1 MALQDRENESMS
13 KLAYAMNDDQWRML
27 VQDAADFFDDVT
39 IKRGYQYYKQG
50 RVGTLTL
57 PAPREILAVVEGTD
71 SYRVA
76 LNLDFFTLSSC
87 DCPVNGNCKHM
98 VAVMLA
104 YADQQ
109 GRSIHALVNAKSG
122 PIVNAYANTAANAHR
137 QQAQEDRS
145 MRENLAKLEAA
156 AGRIAELPVS
166 EWHDYMSLCTA
177 PLERMVRNSSYAT
190 QAKAAIRTTA
200 HQLPGELELLFELH
214 IRLFLIEKL
223 VKPTPAPML
232 GYAQDSFIGYQTQ
245 VAIEGLQ
252 EEIESLFDQEPA
264 IAVGSKH
271 GALMEET
278 IDWLRRR
285 MLARSSLQAYLA
297 PVYYQLWELW
307 VGPHASGAALYIE
320 ELRKLAQAEEE
331 LGKNLARDN
340 WLLAQG
346 WMHYYIGQDQEAW
359 AVLREASGTE
369 HLLGYLNDLLGKEDW
384 PRLAAWLTEIG
395 PMLHTHRRGTLLSY
409 YQYWERLL
417 EVMPEAEPSM
427 LDACVRMLPYSA
439 GVYEELLLSRG
450 RWQDWIDYQLTRG
463 SEPLDYRVSVL
474 QPIEKE
480 APSLLLPFYHQAVE
494 RYVLLKNRAGYKAA
508 VKLLKR
514 LAKLYAKLKQSERW
528 EAFLYEF
535 TSRHSRLRALNEEL
549 RKGKLIP

>member
-1 MALQDRENESMS
+1 MS

-27 VQDAADFFDDVT
+27 VQDVAEFYDDVT

-71 SYRVA
+71 SYRVE
-76 LNLDFFTLSSC
+76 LNLDFFTLSAC
-87 DCPVNGNCKHM
+87 TCPVNGNCKHM
-98 VAVMLA
+98 VAVLLA

-109 GRSIHALVNAKSG
+109 GRSIHALVNAKSS
-122 PIVNAYANTAANAHR
+122 PIVNAYANAAANASR
-137 QQAQEDRS
+137 QQAQEDRT
-145 MRENLAKLEAA
+145 MKENQAKLEAA

-166 EWHDYMSLCTA
+166 EWHACMNLCAA
-177 PLERMVRNSSYAT
+177 PLERMVRNTGYAT
-190 QAKAAIRTTA
+190 EAKSAIRA
-200 HQLPGELELLFELH
+200 FARQLPGELEPLFELH
-214 IRLFLIEKL
+214 VRLFLIDKL
-223 VKPTPAPML
+223 VRPTPAPPL

-252 EEIESLFDQEPA
+252 EEIASLFDQEIA
-264 IAVGSKH
+264 IYVGSKH
-271 GALMEET
+271 WPSMEET

-285 MLARSSLQAYLA
+285 MLARSSIQAYLA

-307 VGPHASGAALYIE
+307 IGPHADGAGLYLE
-320 ELRKLAQAEEE
+320 ELRKLAQADEE
-331 LGKNLARDN
+331 LGKQPARDN

-346 WMHYYIGQDQEAW
+346 WMHFYIGQDQEAW
-359 AVLREASGTE
+359 ALLREASGAE
-369 HLLGYLNDLLGKEDW
+369 HLLGYLSELLRKEDW
-384 PRLAAWLTEIG
+384 PRLAAWLAEIG
-395 PMLHTHRRGTLLSY
+395 PMLHTHRRNTLQAY

-417 EVMPEAEPSM
+417 DEIPEAEPRM
-427 LDACVRMLPYSA
+427 LDACLRMLPYSA
-439 GVYEELLLSRG
+439 GIYEELLLSRG
-450 RWQDWIDYQLTRG
+450 HWQDWIDYQLSRG

-480 APSLLLPFYHQAVE
+480 APALLLPFYHQAVE
-494 RYVLLKNRAGYKAA
+494 RYVLQKNRSSYKAA

-535 TSRHSRLRALNEEL
+535 TDRHSRLRALNEEL

>member
-1 MALQDRENESMS
+1 MS

-50 RVGTLTL
+50 RVGPLTL
-57 PAPREILAVVEGTD
+57 PAPQEILAVVEGTD

-76 LNLDFFTLSSC
+76 INLDFFSLC
-87 DCPVNGNCKHM
+87 RCECPVNGNCKHM
-98 VAVMLA
+98 IAVLLA

-122 PIVNAYANTAANAHR
+122 PIVNAYANTVANAHR
-137 QQAQEDRS
+137 QQVQEERS
-145 MRENLAKLEAA
+145 MRENRAQLEAA
-156 AGRIAELPVS
+156 AGRIAEMSVS
-166 EWHDYMSLCTA
+166 EWHEYMSLCTA
-177 PLERMVRNSSYAT
+177 QLERTVRNTSYVT
-190 QAKAAIRTTA
+190 QAKAAIRTIA
-200 HQLPGELELLFELH
+200 HQLPGELGLLFELH

-252 EEIESLFDQEPA
+252 EELESLFDQAPA

-271 GALMEET
+271 WPLMEET
-278 IDWLRRR
+278 LDYLRQR
-285 MLARSSLQAYLA
+285 MLAKSTLQAYLA

-307 VGPHASGAALYIE
+307 IGPQSSDTTLYAD
-320 ELRKLAQAEEE
+320 ELHRLLQAEQP
-331 LGKNLARDN
+331 LGKNLAREA

-346 WMHYYIGQDQEAW
+346 WMHYYIGQDREAW
-359 AVLREASGTE
+359 AVLREASGAE
-369 HLLGYLNDLLGKEDW
+369 HLLGFLNELRRKEDW
-384 PRLAAWLTEIG
+384 PRLTAWLAEIG
-395 PMLHTHRRGTLLSY
+395 PMLNTHRRGTLQSY
-409 YQYWERLL
+409 FQYWERVL
-417 EVMPEAEPSM
+417 EDMPEAESVM
-427 LDACVRMLPYSA
+427 LDACIRMLPRTA
-439 GVYEELLLSRG
+439 DVYEELLLSRG
-450 RWQDWIDYQLTRG
+450 RWQDWIDFQLSRG
-463 SEPLDYRVSVL
+463 SEPLDYRVTVL

-480 APSLLLPFYHQAVE
+480 APELLLPFYHQAVE
-494 RYVLLKNRAGYKAA
+494 RYVLLKNRDSYKAA

-514 LAKLYAKLKQSERW
+514 LAKLYAKLKRNERW
-528 EAFLYEF
+528 EAFMYEF